1 MDVKGLL
8 IEEYM
13 KRAEK
18 NKKQESDN
26 ALFKRGKL
34 SYRGRF
40 QPRGG
45 AGGGRGRGRGGRFRN
60 FSSNAQSSRD
70 DRVKHKGVKCCKCNQ
85 NRHIVKN
92 CPYNNKE
99 NTGKRESSNMA
110 ELEGVALIASTI
122 NQSN

>member
-26 ALFKRGKL
+26 ALFKRVKL
-34 SYRGRF
+34 SYQERF

-85 NRHIVKN
+85 NRHIVKSKAN
-92 CPYNNKE
+92 ECIYVNSVKE
-99 NTGKRESSNMA
+99 ADGRIS
-110 ELEGVALIASTI
+110 LVIRGVYVDEII
-122 NQSN
+122 PV